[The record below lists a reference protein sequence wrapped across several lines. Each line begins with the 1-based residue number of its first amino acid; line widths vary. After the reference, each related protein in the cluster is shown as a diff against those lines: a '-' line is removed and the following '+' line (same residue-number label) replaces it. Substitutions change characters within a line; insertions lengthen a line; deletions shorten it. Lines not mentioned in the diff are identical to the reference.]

1 MILILKD
8 CVIKVKL
15 SMWHWIVFI
24 IMCYCAWSYDVR
36 IIIIVECLQA
46 VVTLYHVSDASGE
59 MTMQKVGE
67 KPLHQDMLNSAVSKQ
82 IIFCLQ
88 RTAFGIL

>member
-1 MILILKD
+1 
-8 CVIKVKL
+8 
-15 SMWHWIVFI
+15 
-24 IMCYCAWSYDVR
+24 
-36 IIIIVECLQA
+36 LQA

-59 MTMQKVGE
+59 MTMQKIAE

-82 IIFCLQ
+82 IIFYLS

>member
-8 CVIKVKL
+8 PVLKVKL
-15 SMWHWIVFI
+15 SIGHWIVFI
-24 IMCYCAWSYDVR
+24 ILCYCAWSYDEL

-59 MTMQKVGE
+59 MTMNKVGE

-82 IIFCLQ
+82 IIFCLS
-88 RTAFGIL
+88 TSAFGIL

>member
-1 MILILKD
+1 ML
-8 CVIKVKL
+8 
-15 SMWHWIVFI
+15 
-24 IMCYCAWSYDVR
+24 CYCTWSYDEL

-59 MTMQKVGE
+59 MTMQKIAE

-82 IIFCLQ
+82 IIFYLS

>member
-1 MILILKD
+1 M
-8 CVIKVKL
+8 
-15 SMWHWIVFI
+15 
-24 IMCYCAWSYDVR
+24 R

>member
-1 MILILKD
+1 MILILNY
-8 CVIKVKL
+8 CMMNLKL
-15 SMWHWIVFI
+15 SMWHWVVFI
-24 IMCYCAWSYDVR
+24 MLCFCAWSYEEL

-67 KPLHQDMLNSAVSKQ
+67 KPLHQYMLNSAVSKQ
-82 IIFCLQ
+82 IIFCLSK
-88 RTAFGIL
+88 TAFGIL

>member
-8 CVIKVKL
+8 CMVKVKL
-15 SMWHWIVFI
+15 SIWHWIVFI
-24 IMCYCAWSYDVR
+24 VMCYCAWSYEEI

-82 IIFCLQ
+82 TIFCLSK
-88 RTAFGIL
+88 TAFHIL